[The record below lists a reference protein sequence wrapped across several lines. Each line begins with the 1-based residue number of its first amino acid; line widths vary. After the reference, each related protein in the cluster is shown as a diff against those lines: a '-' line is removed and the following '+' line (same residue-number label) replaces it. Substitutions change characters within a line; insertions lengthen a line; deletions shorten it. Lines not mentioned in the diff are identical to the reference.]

1 MNYIIADTQNIVK
14 PRMLESNI
22 RGETNV
28 NYELNFH
35 EVIKESR
42 GINVNLPSVIDC
54 DLLGY
59 ILPLSNQQ
67 MTSFFIRT

>member
-14 PRMLESNI
+14 LRMLESNI

-35 EVIKESR
+35 EVI
-42 GINVNLPSVIDC
+42 
-54 DLLGY
+54 
-59 ILPLSNQQ
+59 
-67 MTSFFIRT
+67 